1 MSQYGFLELASVSR
15 ASVCLGNVQE
25 KKDCGKQWYEFMSKQ
40 FMQCP
45 FRFLSFLTH
54 KQAEIFHMSSKRLML
69 YVALPVKCNE
79 NIHTT
84 SWFRACRHHVHITH
98 SLSYNTF
105 YIHNRFNMLEV
116 KALLHV
122 MQLMARMHHIC
133 MASPPPP
140 RKKMSHAH
148 ILHE

>member
-1 MSQYGFLELASVSR
+1 MSQYGFLELASVRR
-15 ASVCLGNVQE
+15 ALVCLGNVQE

-54 KQAEIFHMSSKRLML
+54 KQAEIFHEQQTSDVVCCTSSQMQWKHSHGHDSEL
-69 YVALPVKCNE
+69 
-79 NIHTT
+79 
-84 SWFRACRHHVHITH
+84 CRHHVHITH
-98 SLSYNTF
+98 CLSYNTF

-122 MQLMARMHHIC
+122 MQLMAHMHHIC
-133 MASPPPP
+133 MASPPPS